1 MRTTSMFDSKK
12 IQSKWLWFPKWHQF
26 SSFHSCDP
34 LILGMNRRFQNIC
47 HISLF
52 QYHRNFSQ
60 VIFSTH
66 NRWKMPRFLKRWFIS
81 WNIFLNYFIFMTRL
95 FPITTYHP
103 SHRTDIISTFSPNR
117 TIWSCWKALVTEN
130 LMEPTPESSP
140 IAPTL
145 AGSLA
150 LPKQPTCSAQN
161 CHRCNSTTRY
171 YKNRQF
177 LHNFGIFDNFM
188 AISPYWCLGTLNIF
202 PYPVPHHLIGF
213 SML

>member
-1 MRTTSMFDSKK
+1 MNYVVYHSLEAKEILDSQALCFLFILVK
-12 IQSKWLWFPKWHQF
+12 F
-26 SSFHSCDP
+26 SSFFHICP
-34 LILGMNRRFQNIC
+34 YQLG
-47 HISLF
+47 
-52 QYHRNFSQ
+52 
-60 VIFSTH
+60 
-66 NRWKMPRFLKRWFIS
+66 K
-81 WNIFLNYFIFMTRL
+81 
-95 FPITTYHP
+95 HP

-130 LMEPTPESSP
+130 LMEPTPKSSP
-140 IAPTL
+140 IAPPL

-188 AISPYWCLGTLNIF
+188 AISPY
-202 PYPVPHHLIGF
+202 
-213 SML
+213 